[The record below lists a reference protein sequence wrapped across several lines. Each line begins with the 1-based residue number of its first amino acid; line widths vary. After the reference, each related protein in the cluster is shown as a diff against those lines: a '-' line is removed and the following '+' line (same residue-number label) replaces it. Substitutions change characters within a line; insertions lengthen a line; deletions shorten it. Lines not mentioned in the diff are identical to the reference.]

1 MKFVIPG
8 ELPDLNQIIE
18 ASKSHYGAYSK
29 MKKKNTELVAWC
41 STRLPSVEYA
51 DIEVHW
57 YCKNKRK
64 DKDNIRAGLKFI
76 LDGLV
81 QANVLKNDGWKQ
93 VGDLSDK
100 FLVDK
105 NNPRIEVILYAKQTT
120 VKNN

>member
-1 MKFVIPG
+1 MTIKFVIFG
-8 ELPDLNQIIE
+8 ELPDMNQIIK
-18 ASKSHYGAYSK
+18 ASKSHHMAYST
-29 MKKKNTELVAWC
+29 MKKNNTELVAW
-41 STRLPSVEYA
+41 SAAKLPQIEFA

-93 VGDLSDK
+93 VGNISDE
-100 FLVDK
+100 FYVDK
-105 NNPRIEVILYAKQTT
+105 NNPRIEVFLHEL
-120 VKNN
+120 

>member
-8 ELPDLNQIIE
+8 ELPDLNQIIS
-18 ASKSHYGAYSK
+18 ASKSHYGTYSK
-29 MKKKNTELVAWC
+29 MKKKHTELVAWHALN
-41 STRLPSVEYA
+41 LPSIEFA

-81 QANVLKNDGWKQ
+81 QANVLQNDGWKR
-93 VGDLSDK
+93 VGNLSDQ
-100 FLVDK
+100 FYVDK
-105 NNPRIEVILYAKQTT
+105 NNPRIEVKLWPTQKS
-120 VKNN
+120 KNNT